1 MSRSVGNAV
10 TLKNVLHLGY
20 TAREV
25 RYLLLSTHYRQP
37 VTYSEDK
44 LQAARASLK
53 RIDAFVGKLR
63 RCAEGRKTDLI
74 RGLVDE
80 MLASFRTAM
89 ESDLNVPMALAAV
102 FILIRSINPYL
113 AKGDIFN
120 GDASV
125 ILDALEK
132 IHSVLAI
139 FDFNPV
145 GADTEDPEIEAMV
158 SLREDARERKDYE
171 EADRIREELR
181 RRSVVIEDTVYGTV
195 YWIETRS

>member
-1 MSRSVGNAV
+1 
-10 TLKNVLHLGY
+10 
-20 TAREV
+20 
-25 RYLLLSTHYRQP
+25 
-37 VTYSEDK
+37 
-44 LQAARASLK
+44 
-53 RIDAFVGKLR
+53 
-63 RCAEGRKTDLI
+63 
-74 RGLVDE
+74 
-80 MLASFRTAM
+80 M

-195 YWIETRS
+195 YWVETRS